1 MHRYK
6 MHDVYG
12 SRGHP
17 REIEYQMAKR
27 AATFRR
33 DWQIPDDYVMGS
45 GNPQKAK
52 RTVMHSVHGDFD
64 DGTVPGLAYSFDAYS
79 GPSHGEDTFGALV
92 EQAEV
97 RYENKVFDKL
107 VKTEYEMVET
117 TSDEDSEEEFE
128 LIGHDG

>member
-1 MHRYK
+1 MS
-6 MHDVYG
+6 DVHG
-12 SRGHP
+12 VRGP
-17 REIEYQMAKR
+17 RRETEHQLAKR
-27 AATFRR
+27 AAAFRR

-45 GNPQKAK
+45 GNPRKA
-52 RTVMHSVHGDFD
+52 RHTVIHSVHGDLD
-64 DGTVPGLAYSFDAYS
+64 DGTIPGVTYSYDAYS

-92 EQAEV
+92 EQAEI
-97 RYENKVFDKL
+97 RYENKVFDRL

>member
-1 MHRYK
+1 MNDINVIRYTRRDTE
-6 MHDVYG
+6 H
-12 SRGHP
+12 
-17 REIEYQMAKR
+17 QMAKS

-45 GNPQKAK
+45 GNPRKTK
-52 RTVMHSVHGDFD
+52 RTAMYSVHSDLD
-64 DGTVPGLAYSFDAYS
+64 DGTVPGVTYSFDAYS

-92 EQAEV
+92 EQAEIK
-97 RYENKVFDKL
+97 YENKVFDRL